1 MNEIGQVKNS
11 KEFFSSQRIE
21 ALISGLRGNERLR
34 LNVQGEA
41 LAFDA
46 EIRTHT
52 EGISLVLTTN
62 EAGEWSQFEGLVRSR
77 RGARLVADALSSGNF
92 STLFSDAEFD
102 LAYVA
107 GPLDMETLPEA
118 WRKHAR
124 PLDRLGTHLRN
135 GEVFVHEWVIKLDK
149 LSGVECRLRFKD
161 GVEIGALWKSVQ
173 HDEDVVVERFLE
185 DETQAGPRIRRTTRV
200 EWSTDEIWERVQ
212 EDELVLGEFRIGLE
226 VLRLSTSN

>member
-34 LNVQGEA
+34 LHVQSDG
-41 LAFDA
+41 LAFEA

-52 EGISLVLTTN
+52 EGISLVLTT
-62 EAGEWSQFEGLVRSR
+62 EAEEWSQFEGLVRSR
-77 RGARLVADALSSGNF
+77 RGSRLVADALSSGNF

-107 GPLDMETLPEA
+107 GPLDVEILPDA
-118 WRKHAR
+118 WRKYAR
-124 PLDRLGTHLRN
+124 SSDKLGTHLRN

-161 GVEIGALWKSVQ
+161 GVEVGALWTSLQ
-173 HDEDVVVERFLE
+173 HDEDVVVERFRE
-185 DETQAGPRIRRTTRV
+185 DETQAGPRIRRTSRV